1 MNNFCQALG
10 SQKYYF
16 PHHIVLSW
24 SLGGQGD
31 ILTGD
36 RVHRADSLRYGSVL
50 RADSPVYN
58 FVSGATSP
66 CYLFVDRAA
75 SPRYIS
81 MLRADSPR
89 YGSVLSTWFD
99 FVIMDDNFYI
109 KSCGDLSNQSD
120 YGF

>member
-1 MNNFCQALG
+1 M
-10 SQKYYF
+10 
-16 PHHIVLSW
+16 
-24 SLGGQGD
+24 
-31 ILTGD
+31 
-36 RVHRADSLRYGSVL
+36 SV
-50 RADSPVYN
+50 A
-58 FVSGATSP
+58 FSP

-99 FVIMDDNFYI
+99 FVIMDDDFYI

-120 YGF
+120 YVI